1 VTHVGGD
8 GYHSDGAVPVTSSMP
23 RGAMGGDDT
32 CSSFPALRL
41 RKGAGAVSHEK
52 RDQGVNV
59 KQPTNTPVTG
69 PLGYIERKTRILIG
83 IALVATIAS
92 GLIELLAI
100 DGKGVLLLVVSAV
113 ALAVLAALV
122 GEGTDQLGAYLGP
135 GATGLL
141 QSALGNLP
149 ELFVAIFALRAGLLE
164 VVQAALIG
172 SILGNGLL
180 VLGLAILVGGLR
192 HGTQRF
198 ATEVPRMV
206 SMLTLLAVAA
216 LTVPTLASTLHTPA
230 ATHVEALSV
239 ASSIVVLIVFVCS
252 IPATLRGGPIAVPNT
267 AREQEKSIWP
277 LWPAILLLV
286 LAGAGAALV
295 SEWFVDALV
304 PAMATLH
311 LSETFTG
318 LVVVALA
325 GNAVEHTVGIQFAAR
340 NKMDYAV
347 STILNSSL
355 QVALAL
361 IPALVLLSL
370 VLGGVHL
377 TLALPP
383 LLVVAVGFTALLST
397 VITYDGE
404 STWLEGVALI
414 GLYCV
419 VVAAFWWG

>member
-1 VTHVGGD
+1 
-8 GYHSDGAVPVTSSMP
+8 
-23 RGAMGGDDT
+23 MGRFSYVD
-32 CSSFPALRL
+32 
-41 RKGAGAVSHEK
+41 
-52 RDQGVNV
+52 
-59 KQPTNTPVTG
+59 
-69 PLGYIERKTRILIG
+69 RKTRIMIG
-83 IALVATIAS
+83 VALVATIAS
-92 GLIELLAI
+92 GATRLFMAG
-100 DGKGVLLLVVSAV
+100 GKGVLLLVVSAV
-113 ALAVLAALV
+113 ALAALAALV
-122 GEGTDQLGAYLGP
+122 GEGTDQLGAHMRP

-149 ELFVAIFALRAGLLE
+149 ELFVAIFALRAGLLA

-192 HGTQRF
+192 HGTQTF

-206 SMLTLLAVAA
+206 SMLTLLAVAGLA
-216 LTVPTLASTLHTPA
+216 VPTLALALHTPA
-230 ATHVEALSV
+230 ATHVEELSV
-239 ASSIVVLIVFVCS
+239 ASAIVVLVVFLCS
-252 IPATLRGGPIAVPNT
+252 IPVTLRGGPIAVPS
-267 AREQEKSIWP
+267 AAWQEESVWP

-325 GNAVEHTVGIQFAAR
+325 GNAVEHTVGIQLAAR
-340 NKMDYAV
+340 NRMDYALSV
-347 STILNSSL
+347 ILNSSL

-361 IPALVLLSL
+361 IPVLVLLSL
-370 VLGGVHL
+370 VLGGIHL

-383 LLVVAVGFTALLST
+383 LLVVAVGFTALFGT

>member
-1 VTHVGGD
+1 
-8 GYHSDGAVPVTSSMP
+8 M
-23 RGAMGGDDT
+23 
-32 CSSFPALRL
+32 
-41 RKGAGAVSHEK
+41 
-52 RDQGVNV
+52 
-59 KQPTNTPVTG
+59 KQPTST
-69 PLGYIERKTRILIG
+69 LGRAPFSYIERNTRIMMGVALAATVASG
-83 IALVATIAS
+83 AIALFMV
-92 GLIELLAI
+92 G
-100 DGKGVLLLVVSAV
+100 GKGVLLLVVSGV
-113 ALAVLAALV
+113 ALAALAALV
-122 GEGTDQLGAYLGP
+122 GEGTDQLGAHLGP

-192 HGTQRF
+192 YGTQTF

-216 LTVPTLASTLHTPA
+216 LAVPTLALTLHTPA

-239 ASSIVVLIVFVCS
+239 ASSIVVLIVYLCS
-252 IPATLRGGPIAVPNT
+252 IPATLRGGPIVVPSA
-267 AREQEKSIWP
+267 ARDQEGAWP
-277 LWPAILLLV
+277 LWLAILLLV

-304 PAMATLH
+304 PTMATLH

-325 GNAVEHTVGIQFAAR
+325 GNAVEHTVGIQLAAR
-340 NKMDYAV
+340 NRMDYSLSV
-347 STILNSSL
+347 ILNSSL

-361 IPALVLLSL
+361 IPVLVLLSL

-383 LLVVAVGFTALLST
+383 LLVAAVGFTALLST